1 MTSFIAA
8 VYDLR
13 MSQLASTIDVAGIR
27 AGFPS
32 IDGDRVF
39 LDNPGGTQ
47 VHRSVYDAVESYY
60 RESNA
65 NLGGPFVT
73 SKASDRILEEA
84 RAEAAAFLG
93 AASGSEIV
101 FGANMTTVTMHASRI
116 LCRGLGPGDEILVT
130 GLDHDANV
138 APWMLAASDRGVT
151 IRQAGIDTE
160 SCLVDV
166 DDFAS
171 KLSGR
176 TRVAAFGWASNGAG
190 TINDVARLA
199 ALCREAGAL
208 SYIDA
213 VHYAPHGAI
222 DVSAIGC
229 DFLVCSAYKFFGPH
243 VGILYGRS
251 ALLEQHRPYKVRPA
265 PDEPPHSW
273 ETGTINLEG
282 IAGTAAAIAYLRGLG
297 IDRVAAYERELS
309 ARLLEGLEGIAGVT
323 VYGTRDL
330 DRRCP
335 TYAFNVAGKHPAAV
349 SAALADR
356 NIFVWDGNY
365 YALELMQRLGIDD
378 SGGAV
383 RVGAVHY
390 NTIEEIDAFLEG
402 VASLAG

>member
-13 MSQLASTIDVAGIR
+13 MSQLASTIDIAGIR

-84 RAEAAAFLG
+84 RSEAAAFLG
-93 AASGSEIV
+93 AGSGSEIV
-101 FGANMTTVTMHASRI
+101 FGANMTTLTMHASRI

-190 TINDVARLA
+190 TINDVARLT

-208 SYIDA
+208 TYIDA

-229 DFLVCSAYKFFGPH
+229 DFLVCSAYK
-243 VGILYGRS
+243 
-251 ALLEQHRPYKVRPA
+251 VRPA

-282 IAGTAAAIAYLRGLG
+282 IAGAAAAIGYLRGLG
-297 IDRVAAYERELS
+297 IDRVAAYERDLS

-330 DRRCP
+330 NRRCP

-349 SAALADR
+349 SAALAER

-390 NTIEEIDAFLEG
+390 NTIDEIDAFLDG
-402 VASLAG
+402 VASV

>member
-13 MSQLASTIDVAGIR
+13 MNRLASTIDLAAVR

-32 IDGDRVF
+32 IDDRRVF

-47 VHRSVYDAVESYY
+47 VHRSVYDAVEGYY
-60 RESNA
+60 RDMNA
-65 NLGGPFVT
+65 NLGGPFST
-73 SKASDRILEEA
+73 SRATDAMLEDA
-84 RAEAAAFLG
+84 RAVAAEFLG

-101 FGANMTTVTMHASRI
+101 FGANMTTLTMHASRI

-160 SCLVDV
+160 TCLVDV
-166 DDFAS
+166 DDFAC
-171 KLSGR
+171 KLTGR

-190 TINDVARLA
+190 TINDVARLT
-199 ALCREAGAL
+199 ALCREAGAV

-222 DVSAIGC
+222 DVAALGC

-243 VGILYGRS
+243 VGLLYGR
-251 ALLEQHRPYKVRPA
+251 AELLHQQRPYKVRPA
-265 PDEPPHSW
+265 PDDPPHSW
-273 ETGTINLEG
+273 ETGTINMEG
-282 IAGTAAAIAYLRGLG
+282 IAGTAAAIRYLRRLGL
-297 IDRVAAYERELS
+297 DQVAAYERELS

-335 TYAFNVAGKHPAAV
+335 TYVFNVAGKHPAEV
-349 SAALADR
+349 SAALGERD
-356 NIFVWDGNY
+356 IFVWDGNY
-365 YALELMQRLGIDD
+365 YALELMQRLGIED

-390 NTIEEIDAFLEG
+390 NTAAEIDSFLEV

>member
-13 MSQLASTIDVAGIR
+13 MNPLASTIDLAAVR

-32 IDGDRVF
+32 IDDRRVF

-47 VHRSVYDAVESYY
+47 VHRSVYDAVEGYY
-60 RESNA
+60 RDMNA
-65 NLGGPFVT
+65 NLGGPFST
-73 SKASDRILEEA
+73 SRATDAMLEDA
-84 RAEAAAFLG
+84 RAVAAEFLG

-101 FGANMTTVTMHASRI
+101 FGANMTTLTMHASRI

-160 SCLVDV
+160 TCLVDV
-166 DDFAS
+166 GDFAS
-171 KLSGR
+171 KLTGR
-176 TRVAAFGWASNGAG
+176 TRIAAFGWASNGAG
-190 TINDVARLA
+190 TINDVARLT
-199 ALCREAGAL
+199 ALCREAGAV

-222 DVSAIGC
+222 DVAALGC

-243 VGILYGRS
+243 VGLLYGR
-251 ALLEQHRPYKVRPA
+251 AELLHQQRPYKVRPA
-265 PDEPPHSW
+265 PDDPPHSW
-273 ETGTINLEG
+273 ETGTINMEG
-282 IAGTAAAIAYLRGLG
+282 IAGTAAAIRYLRRLGL
-297 IDRVAAYERELS
+297 DQVAAYERELS

-335 TYAFNVAGKHPAAV
+335 TYVFNVAGKHPAEV
-349 SAALADR
+349 SAALGERD
-356 NIFVWDGNY
+356 IFVWDGNY
-365 YALELMQRLGIDD
+365 YALELMQRLGIED

-390 NTIEEIDAFLEG
+390 NTAAEIDSFLEV

>member
-8 VYDLR
+8 VYDLG
-13 MSQLASTIDVAGIR
+13 MNPLASTIDVAAVR

-32 IDGDRVF
+32 IDDRRVF

-47 VHRSVYDAVESYY
+47 AHRSVYDAIEGYY
-60 RESNA
+60 RDMNA
-65 NLGGPFVT
+65 NLGGPFST
-73 SKASDRILEEA
+73 SRATDAMLDDA
-84 RAEAAAFLG
+84 RAVAAEFLG
-93 AASGSEIV
+93 AASGAEIV
-101 FGANMTTVTMHASRI
+101 FGANMTTLTMHASRI

-160 SCLVDV
+160 TCLVDV

-171 KLSGR
+171 KLTGR

-190 TINDVARLA
+190 TINDVARLT
-199 ALCREAGAL
+199 ALCREAGAI

-222 DVSAIGC
+222 DVSGLGC
-229 DFLVCSAYKFFGPH
+229 DFLACSAYKFFGPH
-243 VGILYGRS
+243 VGLLYGR
-251 ALLEQHRPYKVRPA
+251 AELLERHRPYKVRPA
-265 PDEPPHSW
+265 PDAPPHSW
-273 ETGTINLEG
+273 ETGTINMEG
-282 IAGTAAAIAYLRGLG
+282 IAGTAAAIRYLRGVG
-297 IDRVAAYERELS
+297 MEQVAAYERELS
-309 ARLLEGLEGIAGVT
+309 TRLLEGLAGIAGVT

-335 TYAFNVAGKHPAAV
+335 TYVFNVGGKHPAEVA
-349 SAALADR
+349 AALGERD
-356 NIFVWDGNY
+356 IFVWDGNY
-365 YALELMQRLGIDD
+365 YALELMQRLGIED

-390 NTIEEIDAFLEG
+390 NTPAEIDAFLEV
-402 VASLAG
+402 VATLAA

>member
-1 MTSFIAA
+1 MSTTSPTF
-8 VYDLR
+8 
-13 MSQLASTIDVAGIR
+13 DVAATR

-32 IDGDRVF
+32 LTPGRIH

-60 RESNA
+60 RDSNA

-73 SKASDRILEEA
+73 SKASDRILDEA
-84 RAEAAAFLG
+84 RSEAAAFLG
-93 AASGSEIV
+93 AASGAEIV
-101 FGANMTTVTMHASRI
+101 FGANMTTLTMHASRI
-116 LCRGLGPGDEILVT
+116 LCRSLGPGDEILVT

-251 ALLEQHRPYKVRPA
+251 ELLEQHRPYKVRPA
-265 PDEPPHSW
+265 PEEPPHSW

-282 IAGTAAAIAYLRGLG
+282 IAGTAAAIGYLRGLG
-297 IDRVAAYERELS
+297 IDRVAAYERDLS
-309 ARLLEGLEGIAGVT
+309 SRLLEGLESIAGVT

-335 TYAFNVAGKHPAAV
+335 TYAFNVAGKHPAEV
-349 SAALADR
+349 SAALAER
-356 NIFVWDGNY
+356 TIFVWDGNY
-365 YALELMQRLGIDD
+365 YALELMQRLGIDEA
-378 SGGAV
+378 GGAV

-390 NTIEEIDAFLEG
+390 NTIAEIDAFLEG
-402 VASLAG
+402 VASLSSVSSGT